1 MKQTCRASTH
11 GLSWVPDKVMFS
23 FYSRQHM
30 HQTLQQE
37 PFIVSV
43 GAVPQ
48 LTLYIIFWILHDLL
62 LGGTLTNLC
71 LSSAFFVWE
80 SLVFVSS
87 FGRFVNRPDTGYI
100 VEVRVPTWFVLA
112 VVSVTWFLE
121 FLIETKGTGSM
132 LCETLHWVVSKIRV
146 RLPVSCA

>member
-48 LTLYIIFWILHDLL
+48 LTLYIIFEFCMTCCWGVLSPTCVCHQHSLCERVWYLCPLL
-62 LGGTLTNLC
+62 AVSLTGLT
-71 LSSAFFVWE
+71 
-80 SLVFVSS
+80 
-87 FGRFVNRPDTGYI
+87 RDI

-146 RLPVSCA
+146 RLSVSCA